1 MKKLACIM
9 TQGIKGVLADHK
21 INNKCNVRAS
31 LDVEPLIITWMPSR
45 ETKYD
50 GTIYSW
56 SSP

>member
-1 MKKLACIM
+1 M